1 MGIKRFDNIVFG
13 VDLLSS
19 LSYRPTMKELP
30 EDIRPRE
37 RLLKEGAG
45 ALSESELLA
54 ILLGTG
60 SREATALELAS
71 LLMARFKNLRL
82 LLDATVEELSEVKG
96 VGPAKAS
103 QVKAALE
110 LARRVSQYS
119 GPSRPVITSPDDAAG
134 LVMEE
139 MRHYDREHFRALL
152 LNTKNQ
158 VIGTDNVS
166 VGTLNSSA
174 VHPRE
179 LFRNAI
185 KRSAASVIL
194 VHNHPSGDPTPS
206 REDLDVTGRL
216 SEAGKIIGI
225 EVLDHIIIGDNRFT
239 SFKAK
244 GLIK

>member
-1 MGIKRFDNIVFG
+1 MV
-13 VDLLSS
+13 S
-19 LSYRPTMKELP
+19 LNYRPTMKELP

-45 ALSESELLA
+45 VLSESELLA

-71 LLMARFKNLRL
+71 LVMARFKNLRL

-103 QVKAALE
+103 QIKAALE
-110 LARRVSQYS
+110 LARRVSQYT
-119 GPSRPVITSPDDAAG
+119 GPSLPVITSPEDAVG

-158 VIGTDNVS
+158 VIWRDNVS
-166 VGTLNSSA
+166 VGTLNSSS

-185 KRSAASVIL
+185 KKSAASVIL

-216 SEAGKIIGI
+216 CEAGRIIGI
-225 EVLDHIIIGDNRFT
+225 EVLDHIIIGDNRYT
-239 SFKAK
+239 SFKTK

>member
-1 MGIKRFDNIVFG
+1 
-13 VDLLSS
+13 
-19 LSYRPTMKELP
+19 MKELP

-37 RLLKEGAG
+37 RLLKEGAE
-45 ALSESELLA
+45 ALSEIELLA

-71 LLMARFKNLRL
+71 LVMARFKSLRL

-96 VGPAKAS
+96 VGPAKAC

-110 LARRVSQYS
+110 LARRLAQFS
-119 GPSRPVITSPDDAAG
+119 GPPRPVIKSPDDAAG

-139 MRHYDREHFRALL
+139 MRHLDREHFRALL
-152 LNTKNQ
+152 LNIRNQ
-158 VIGTDNVS
+158 VIGVDKVS

-206 REDLDVTGRL
+206 REDLDITLRL

-244 GLIK
+244 GLI